1 MIRRLAT
8 ALAVTLAMLAA
19 APPLAAHDDI
29 RVIGTVVRFDG
40 TKLVIKAANGKQT
53 AVKVDKQTQI
63 TRDGKK
69 VTRTEVRSG
78 RDVVVDAYG
87 DTAEDALAIE
97 IRLVPPVQN
106 RK

>member
-1 MIRRLAT
+1 MIRRLVTAAAV
-8 ALAVTLAMLAA
+8 ALAALAA
-19 APPLAAHDDI
+19 VAPLAAHDDI

-40 TKLVIKAANGKQT
+40 TRLVIKATSGKQT

-69 VTRTEVRSG
+69 VAVTEVRSG

-87 DTAEDALAIE
+87 DTAEDALALE